1 MAQSPNKP
9 TSKQSSSF
17 YQKSLGTVGS
27 PLTSFKKDSRNVEEL
42 QAEFD
47 KEINQ
52 SKQGAVILDEDK
64 IDQENILGSDFEQEM
79 ARSR

>member
-17 YQKSLGTVGS
+17 NQKSLGTVGS
-27 PLTSFKKDSRNVEEL
+27 PLTSFKKSKDSRNVEEL

-47 KEINQ
+47 REIN
-52 SKQGAVILDEDK
+52 
-64 IDQENILGSDFEQEM
+64 
-79 ARSR
+79 

>member
-17 YQKSLGTVGS
+17 NQKSLGTVGS
-27 PLTSFKKDSRNVEEL
+27 PLTSFKNSRNVEEL
-42 QAEFD
+42 QAEID

-64 IDQENILGSDFEQEM
+64 IDNENILGSDFE
-79 ARSR
+79 